1 MQTMERTFAFDRD
14 LVRRANRKVRRYGIS
29 LDDAL
34 RQALV
39 FIVTIR
45 GRPDFLSN
53 PNTND
58 THAEVPGPL
67 LLDSF
72 AEAERM
78 ERGLVPAKSYS
89 SSAELIADCLK

>member
-14 LVRRANRKVRRYGIS
+14 LVRRANRKVHRYGIS

-39 FIVTIR
+39 FIVTVR

-53 PNTND
+53 PNTQ
-58 THAEVPGPL
+58 AEVPGPL
-67 LLDSF
+67 LLESF
-72 AEAERM
+72 AEAEKM
-78 ERGLVPAKSYS
+78 ERGLIPAKSYS
-89 SSAELIADCLK
+89 SSADLIADCLK